1 MFGSKKLTF
10 QVKDPMLV
18 ICRVA
23 GTGDRTR
30 ELSALLDFNSTHC
43 LIFANDAI
51 FLGYSDVANRARE
64 WREVFPQK
72 TPYLMSFRGVER
84 GIMVRLKR
92 VSIGPLAVED
102 VTAVSLEM
110 EPSLLLPYDMV
121 LGRSFLDKFKM
132 TYDGRSKTLSLS

>member
-18 ICRVA
+18 MCRVA
-23 GTGDRTR
+23 GTGGRTR
-30 ELSALLDFNSTHC
+30 ELSALVDFNSTHC
-43 LIFANDAI
+43 LMFANDAV

-72 TPYLMSFRGVER
+72 APYLMSFRGVER

-92 VSIGPLAVED
+92 VSIGHLAVED

-121 LGRSFLDKFKM
+121 LGRSFLDKFKV
-132 TYDGRSKTLSLS
+132 TYDGKSKMLSIS